1 MYLKTA
7 STGSQIRQHVKTRVQ
22 RLEGYVNLA
31 DQIDQFPKFNPST
44 TRSVTGNDGLFLY
57 LHIRYNR
64 FTKAVIFK
72 HSRWTLAY
80 LGTYGHILNLGPD
93 DVMYVTL
100 PLYHAT
106 GVVVCWCGV
115 IAGGCNTCDST

>member
-1 MYLKTA
+1 MACSISIPL
-7 STGSQIRQHVKTRVQ
+7 VQ
-22 RLEGYVNLA
+22 QACL
-31 DQIDQFPKFNPST
+31 
-44 TRSVTGNDGLFLY
+44 
-57 LHIRYNR
+57 
-64 FTKAVIFK
+64 KAVIFT

-80 LGTYGHILNLGPD
+80 GTYGHILNLGKD

-115 IAGGCNTCDST
+115 IAGSATLLYAVNIQPVRSGKMFRNSMHLRLVVIGELCRYLIDAPNGTWIAPIVSPNDW